1 MPAASTAPA
10 SSRGMKKRPCSVRGG
25 LFRLCRFF
33 LGDLRRRCRG
43 SDGIH
48 FYEPAAQE
56 PIDAR
61 TRAAVKSEN
70 RCAIAS
76 RRTADLN
83 RRRLAGARHHV
94 TFAHAKPNAAIHDQG
109 RGVAAG
115 GRRGRCWPR
124 ARSGSRCGSR
134 SSNRSRTRTIGI
146 DQIVRRDRA
155 LVLFGLGKLG
165 KAIARA
171 AAADVEG
178 FGKPG
183 LATAHVAAAAGKR
196 DGRES
201 RKNDQAM
208 SPNQHPTI
216 P

>member
-1 MPAASTAPA
+1 MG
-10 SSRGMKKRPCSVRGG
+10 RLRRRRSVRGS
-25 LFRLCRFF
+25 LLRLCRFF
-33 LGDLRRRCRG
+33 LGDLRRRWRSC
-43 SDGIH
+43 DGIH
-48 FYEPAAQE
+48 FCEPTAQE

-94 TFAHAKPNAAIHDQG
+94 TFAHAKPNAAIHDQR

-115 GRRGRCWPR
+115 HRCGRRWPSR
-124 ARSGSRCGSR
+124 GARSGSRCGSR
-134 SSNRSRTRTIGI
+134 SSNRRRAGTIGI

-155 LVLFGLGKLG
+155 LALFGLRKLG

-178 FGKPG
+178 FGKPR
-183 LATAHVAAAAGKR
+183 LAGADVGAAAGKR
-196 DGRES
+196 KGRREGC
-201 RKNDQAM
+201 KNDQAM
-208 SPNQHPTI
+208 SPNQHPTV